1 MKQKQHRECVMKK
14 IFVSAF
20 TFMVLF
26 INTAYSAV
34 WSSMTT
40 DGIQNYFTAL
50 DILVS
55 ANEEIVRNTWKA
67 QINPVLK
74 DIRKGTT
81 EKKTTLEQISSL
93 ESEINIAQKKK
104 VFLLEKEKKLV
115 GVMADVEATKE

>member
-1 MKQKQHRECVMKK
+1 MKK

-104 VFLLEKEKKLV
+104 VFLLEKEKKLL
-115 GVMADVEATKE
+115 GVMADVESTKE